1 MVFFSPSLLCE
12 KVESIKKREEKNM
25 KICVIQPHYSFDE
38 KDIAQCFE
46 ELLVLMDQCDES
58 MDLIVLPEYSDAP
71 ADVKGKDGFYDAFG
85 RYNAILLQRASET
98 ARRCHALVFVNAG
111 YMTEQG
117 IRNTTHAI
125 DRKGNTVGRYFKAH
139 PAPSE
144 VKTDVEGGHE
154 LDVAYSYEVASPYIL
169 ELEGLRFAFLTCYD
183 FYFYENFARIARENV
198 DIIIGC
204 ALQRTDSHDALSIIN
219 RFLCYN
225 TNAHLIRASVSLG
238 EQSELCGC
246 SMVVTPRG
254 EMLLNME
261 SRVGLGVCEIDP
273 QNKYYKPAGH
283 MGKLKSHYEYIE
295 EGRRPWLYRNG
306 GASVLPFDSVM
317 KYPRLCAHR
326 GFNTVAPEN
335 SMPAFGAAVAL
346 GAEEIEFDLWSTK
359 DGVLVSCHD
368 STLERVSNGSGKIY
382 EHTYEELLQLD
393 FGAKHGEKFKGLKIC
408 TFEEIL
414 QKFAGRVI
422 MNIHVKIWDS
432 RFEKL
437 MIEEI
442 VALVR
447 KYDCEKHVYFM
458 TVCDDIMR
466 RVMEYATDLM
476 ICVGWDGNKDPMSI
490 VDRAIALGAY
500 KVQFFKPHFNQQS
513 IEKAHAHGILCNV
526 FWADDPDEARRYLD
540 MGIDTVLTNDYLTV
554 FNAVEDKL
562 ARKKNMFLAGLAY
575 DN

>member
-1 MVFFSPSLLCE
+1 M
-12 KVESIKKREEKNM
+12 KV
-25 KICVIQPHYSFDE
+25 CVIQPHYSLD
-38 KDIAQCFE
+38 AQHLDACVE
-46 ELLVLMDQCDES
+46 GLLSLLDQCDES
-58 MDLIVLPEYSDAP
+58 MDLIVLPEDSDAL
-71 ADVKGKDGFYDAFG
+71 AGVQGKKGFYGAVEKYG
-85 RYNAILLQRASET
+85 EVLMEKAIAT
-98 ARRCHALVFVNAG
+98 ARRCHAMVFVNAG

-125 DRKGNTVGRYFKAH
+125 DREGNVVGRYFKAH

-144 VKTDVEGGHE
+144 VRTDREGGCE
-154 LDVAYSYEVASPYIL
+154 LDVAYSYEIAKPYIL

-198 DIIIGC
+198 DVIIGC
-204 ALQRTDSHDALSIIN
+204 SFQRTDTHEALSIIH

-225 TNAHLIRASVSLG
+225 TNAYLIRASISL
-238 EQSELCGC
+238 SEDSPLCGC
-246 SMVVTPRG
+246 STVVSPKG
-254 EMLLNME
+254 EELLNMK

-273 QNKYYKPAGH
+273 HAKYYKAAGH

-306 GASVLPFDSVM
+306 GASVIPFDHV
-317 KYPRLCAHR
+317 KGYPRLCAHR

-368 STLERVSNGSGKIY
+368 GKLDRVSNGSGKIY

-393 FGAKHGEKFKGLKIC
+393 FGIKHGEHFKGLKIP

-422 MNIHVKIWDS
+422 MNIHVKIWD
-432 RFEKL
+432 RNDENP

-447 KYDCEKHVYFM
+447 KYNCERHIYFM
-458 TVCDDIMR
+458 TASDQMIK
-466 RVMEYATDLM
+466 RVMEYAPDLM
-476 ICVGWDGNKDPMSI
+476 ICVGWDRNQDPMSI
-490 VDRAIALGAY
+490 VERAIELGAQ
-500 KVQFFKPHFNQQS
+500 KVQLFKPYFNQQS
-513 IEKAHAHGILCNV
+513 IDVAHQHGILCNV
-526 FWADDPDEARRYLD
+526 FWSDDPEEAIRYRN
-540 MGIDTVLTNDYLTV
+540 MGIDCILTNDYLAIKTALDDH
-554 FNAVEDKL
+554 FSK
-562 ARKKNMFLAGLAY
+562 
-575 DN
+575 